1 MAEASKSRLSLDME
15 EIERQLRRSAT
26 QPTPSKSDP
35 LAELAR
41 IVGQDDPFR
50 ALLAGERGASHGR
63 AAEDDI
69 FARREPLFDNAHHGQ
84 NGHGSYHLRGSL
96 AEETG
101 HPHAYRDQPFA
112 LTAEEDAILHGH
124 HGHQYPVDPHD
135 PALYYDH

>member
-26 QPTPSKSDP
+26 QPTASKSDP

-50 ALLAGERGASHGR
+50 ALLAGERVATHR
-63 AAEDDI
+63 PATEDDI
-69 FARREPLFDNAHHGQ
+69 FARREPLFDNAHGQ
-84 NGHGSYHLRGSL
+84 NRDSSYHLRGSL

-101 HPHAYRDQPFA
+101 HPHGYRDQAFA

-124 HGHQYPVDPHD
+124 HGQQ
-135 PALYYDH
+135 